1 MGKIMYLKEILAIC
15 STAVAVYGMASGLNG
30 NLITAIVGFW
40 GVLIGSEI
48 TAKTTSKEN

>member
-1 MGKIMYLKEILAIC
+1 MVYLKEILAVC
-15 STAVAVYGMASGLNG
+15 STCVAIYGMISGLNG

-48 TAKTTSKEN
+48 SAKASKKED